1 MTSIIKLSVISGARD
16 ESPPCYLL
24 QVDDFTF
31 LLDCGW
37 NGQATEEMLEPLT
50 KYRYIVVFLELSP
63 RSFRFYAVA

>member
-1 MTSIIKLSVISGARD
+1 MTSIIKLSVMSGAHD

-37 NGQATEEMLEPLT
+37 DGTSTGDILGPLK
-50 KYRYIVVFLELSP
+50 KYVSCRL
-63 RSFRFYAVA
+63 